1 MKCIFCGGKV
11 NKEKVTFVYEEKEK
25 YIFIENVPAEVC
37 HKCGEKTFSPE
48 VTQEILK
55 FAKNEFTP
63 IKTVEIPVFN
73 FECTVI

>member
-11 NKEKVTFVYEEKEK
+11 KKEKVTFVYEEKEK

-37 HKCGEKTFSPE
+37 PKCGEKTFSPE

-63 IKTVEIPVFN
+63 VKTVEIPVFN
-73 FECTVI
+73 FECSVK